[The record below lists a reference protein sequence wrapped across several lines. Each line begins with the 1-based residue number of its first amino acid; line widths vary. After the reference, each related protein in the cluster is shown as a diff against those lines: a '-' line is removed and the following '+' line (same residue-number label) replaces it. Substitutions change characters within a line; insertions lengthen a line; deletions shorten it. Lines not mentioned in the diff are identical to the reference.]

1 MIKFLN
7 ILIIK
12 IILKYSAFGLLA
24 AVIEFVFFIY
34 LIKFFELIIANS
46 FSYFCG
52 MLVSF
57 TLNSLYNFQTKNK
70 KIIRFSKFV
79 TVNFLAISL
88 SYMFVYFLN
97 HHINK
102 VHVAKLISIPLVVV
116 IQFLAN
122 YFWTFKKYK

>member
-1 MIKFLN
+1 MIKLLN
-7 ILIIK
+7 IFIIQ
-12 IILKYSAFGLLA
+12 IILKYSAIGLLA

-34 LIKFFELIIANS
+34 LIKFFELIVANS

-57 TLNSLYNFQTKNK
+57 TLNSLYNFQIKNK
-70 KIIRFSKFV
+70 KIIIFSKFI
-79 TVNFLAISL
+79 TVNFLGIYL

-97 HHINK
+97 HHIDK
-102 VHVAKLISIPLVVV
+102 VHIAKLISISLVVV